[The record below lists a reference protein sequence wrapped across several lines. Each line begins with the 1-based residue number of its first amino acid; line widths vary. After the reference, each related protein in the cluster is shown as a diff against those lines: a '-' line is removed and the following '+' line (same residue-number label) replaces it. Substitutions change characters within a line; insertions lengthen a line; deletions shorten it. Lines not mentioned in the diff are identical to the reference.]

1 MTNTY
6 VCAILIKINVFPLI
20 SFKRREMSRVLQQK
34 KDAVRI
40 MPYSSEW
47 ATAGATVKRELRSV
61 LGPVAIEIAH
71 IGSTAVPGMKA
82 RPIIDIAVAVRSFD
96 KIPEYYGALAEAGYI
111 HKSETDSEN
120 QIFMSAQKNRMSVYV
135 HIVIHGKT
143 LWNSY
148 IAFCE
153 CLKKDADTRSKYEQ
167 LKLALASKPNA
178 DRRTYT
184 AGKSEFVRKTLRL
197 KGDIKER
204 SCGAVVW
211 RIRGGRRHYL
221 IIQNRSGH
229 NGFPKGHM
237 EYGET
242 ESETALREI
251 KEETSLEVKLDTT
264 FRAEYR
270 YLVDGYI
277 HKSALYFLA
286 SYTEGAFKPQKGEV
300 YGIWL
305 LPYEEALQQLDYEQD
320 RRILRMAEKRL
331 AEADAKNKK

>member
-1 MTNTY
+1 M
-6 VCAILIKINVFPLI
+6 P
-20 SFKRREMSRVLQQK
+20 QQK
-34 KDAVRI
+34 KESVKLV
-40 MPYSSEW
+40 PFSYEW
-47 ATAGATVKRELRSV
+47 ISVGKTV
-61 LGPVAIEIAH
+61 LGELSSVMGSVIVDKAH
-71 IGSTAVPGMKA
+71 IGSTAVPGLRS

-96 KIPEYYGALAEAGYI
+96 SVPRFFEKLSQLGYC
-111 HKSETDSEN
+111 HKRETDTEN
-120 QIFMSAQKNRMSVYV
+120 QIFLSAVKSKLSIYV

-148 IAFCE
+148 IAFTD
-153 CLKKDADTRSKYEQ
+153 CLKKDASVREKYMQ
-167 LKLALASKPNA
+167 LKISLAAKYA
-178 DRRTYT
+178 CDRRSYT
-184 AGKSEFVRKTLRL
+184 AGKSEFVRRTLRT
-197 KGDIKER
+197 KCYISER

-211 RIRGGRRHYL
+211 KIRGGRRHYL

-242 ESETALREI
+242 EAQTALREI
-251 KEETSLEVKLDTT
+251 KEETSLDVTLDTS

-286 SYTEGAFKPQKGEV
+286 NYTEGVFKPQKGEV

-305 LPYEEALQQLDYEQD
+305 LPIDEALQKLDYEQD
-320 RRILRMAEKRL
+320 RRILKLAEKKL
-331 AEADAKNKK
+331 ASSEHETQNQKKHR

>member
-1 MTNTY
+1 MKLLSQ
-6 VCAILIKINVFPLI
+6 V
-20 SFKRREMSRVLQQK
+20 K
-34 KDAVRI
+34 KEAVKLL
-40 MPYSSEW
+40 PYNPEW
-47 ATAGATVKRELRSV
+47 ASVGLSIKQELRSI

-71 IGSTAVPGMKA
+71 IGSTAVPGLKA

-96 KIPEYYGALAEAGYI
+96 KIPLYYDELSKAGYI
-111 HKSETDSEN
+111 HKNEADTQS
-120 QIFMSAQKNRMSVYV
+120 QIFLSVIKHRLNVYI

-143 LWNSY
+143 LWNAY
-148 IAFCE
+148 VAFCD
-153 CLKKDADTRSKYEQ
+153 CLKKDDDTRQKYEQ
-167 LKLALASKPNA
+167 LKVSLAAKCSF
-178 DRRTYT
+178 DRRSYT
-184 AGKSEFVRKTLRL
+184 AGKSEFVRRTLRL
-197 KGDIKER
+197 KCDIKER

-211 RIRGGRRHYL
+211 RKRGGRRHYL

-237 EYGET
+237 EYGE
-242 ESETALREI
+242 SEVQTALREI
-251 KEETSLEVKLDTT
+251 KEETSLEVTLDTS

-286 SYTEGAFKPQKGEV
+286 SYTDGGFKPQKGEV

-320 RRILRMAEKRL
+320 RRILRLAEKRL
-331 AEADAKNKK
+331 SEADAKLKK

>member
-1 MTNTY
+1 
-6 VCAILIKINVFPLI
+6 
-20 SFKRREMSRVLQQK
+20 MSSLTQMK
-34 KDAVRI
+34 KEAVRI
-40 MPYSSEW
+40 LPYSNEW
-47 ATAGATVKRELRSV
+47 AAAGALVKRELRSI
-61 LGPVAIEIAH
+61 LGPLAIEVAH
-71 IGSTAVPGMKA
+71 IGSTAVHGMKA
-82 RPIIDIAVAVRSFD
+82 RPIIDIAVAVRSFNSV
-96 KIPEYYGALAEAGYI
+96 PEYYEDLAQHGYQ
-111 HKSETDSEN
+111 HKFETDSEN
-120 QIFMSAQKNRMSVYV
+120 QIFLSAIKNKLNVYV

-167 LKLALASKPNA
+167 LKISLASKPNT

-237 EYGET
+237 EYGE
-242 ESETALREI
+242 SEAATALREI
-251 KEETSLEVKLDTT
+251 KEETSLEVTLDTT

-277 HKSALYFLA
+277 YKSALYFLA
-286 SYTEGAFKPQKGEV
+286 NYTEGTFKPQKGEV

-331 AEADAKNKK
+331 AEAEAKNKKSN

>member
-1 MTNTY
+1 MSNG
-6 VCAILIKINVFPLI
+6 
-20 SFKRREMSRVLQQK
+20 RREL
-34 KDAVRI
+34 VRL
-40 MPYSSEW
+40 MPYNPEW
-47 ATAGATVKRELRSV
+47 ATAAAFVKREITAV

-96 KIPEYYGALAEAGYI
+96 KIPQYYDELLLLGYN
-111 HKSETDSEN
+111 HKGDTDNEN
-120 QIFMSAQKNRMSVYV
+120 QIFLSAQKNHFNIYI

-148 IAFCE
+148 VSFCD
-153 CLKKDADTRSKYEQ
+153 CLKRDSETREKYEQ
-167 LKLALASKPNA
+167 LKVSLASRHA
-178 DRRTYT
+178 FDRRAYSL
-184 AGKSEFVRKTLRL
+184 GKGEFVRRTLRT
-197 KGDIKER
+197 KCDIKER

-211 RIRGGRRHYL
+211 RKRGGRRHYL

-237 EYGET
+237 EYGE
-242 ESETALREI
+242 SEVQTAIREI
-251 KEETSLEVKLDTT
+251 KEETSLDVTLDTT
-264 FRAEYR
+264 FKVEYR

-277 HKSALYFLA
+277 HKSAIYFLA
-286 SYTEGAFKPQKGEV
+286 SYNDGEFRPQKGEV

-305 LPYEEALQQLDYEQD
+305 LPFEEALNQLDYEQD

-331 AEADAKNKK
+331 ADDEAKLKK

>member
-1 MTNTY
+1 MP
-6 VCAILIKINVFPLI
+6 A
-20 SFKRREMSRVLQQK
+20 QK
-34 KDAVRI
+34 KESVKLV
-40 MPYSSEW
+40 PFSPEW
-47 ATAGATVKRELRSV
+47 ITTGNSV
-61 LGPVAIEIAH
+61 LSELSSVMGSIIVDKAH
-71 IGSTAVPGMKA
+71 IGSTAVPGLRS

-96 KIPEYYGALAEAGYI
+96 TVPVFFDRLLEMGYF
-111 HKSETDSEN
+111 HRKETDTEN
-120 QIFMSAQKNRMSVYV
+120 QIFLSAVKNKLSVYV

-148 IAFCE
+148 VAFTD
-153 CLKKDADTRSKYEQ
+153 CLKKDESVREKYMQ
-167 LKLALASKPNA
+167 LKMSLAGRFAC
-178 DRRTYT
+178 DRRSYT
-184 AGKSEFVRKTLRL
+184 AGKSEFVRRTLRT
-197 KGDIKER
+197 KCYISER

-211 RIRGGRRHYL
+211 KIRGGRRHYL

-242 ESETALREI
+242 EAETALREI
-251 KEETSLEVKLDTT
+251 KEETSLDVTLDTS

-286 SYTEGAFKPQKGEV
+286 NYSDGVFKPQKGEV

-305 LPYEEALQQLDYEQD
+305 LPLEEALEKLDYEQD
-320 RRILRMAEKRL
+320 RRILRLAEKRL
-331 AEADAKNKK
+331 SQSEHETRNQKRRL

>member
-1 MTNTY
+1 MSQQKRDS
-6 VCAILIKINVFPLI
+6 IKIL
-20 SFKRREMSRVLQQK
+20 
-34 KDAVRI
+34 
-40 MPYSSEW
+40 PYSPEW
-47 ATAGATVKRELRSV
+47 QTTAAIVKRELRSI
-61 LGPVAIEIAH
+61 LGPLAIEIAH
-71 IGSTAVPGMKA
+71 IGSTAVPGLKA

-96 KIPEYYGALAEAGYI
+96 KISDYYDAFLENGYN
-111 HKSETDSEN
+111 HRSETDTEN
-120 QIFMSAQKNRMSVYV
+120 QIFLYAQKNKLNVYV

-148 IAFCE
+148 VTFCD
-153 CLKKDADTRSKYEQ
+153 CLKKDEDVRQKYEQ
-167 LKLALASKPNA
+167 LKLTLASKPNA
-178 DRRTYT
+178 DRRYYT
-184 AGKSEFVRKTLRL
+184 SGKSEFVRKTLRL

-211 RIRGGRRHYL
+211 RKRGGRRHYL

-237 EYGET
+237 EYGE
-242 ESETALREI
+242 SETATAIREI
-251 KEETSLEVKLDTT
+251 REETSLEVTLDTS

-286 SYTEGAFKPQKGEV
+286 SYTDGAFKPQKGEV

-320 RRILRMAEKRL
+320 RRILRMAEKKL
-331 AEADAKNKK
+331 ADAEAKNKK

>member
-1 MTNTY
+1 
-6 VCAILIKINVFPLI
+6 
-20 SFKRREMSRVLQQK
+20 MSLQK
-34 KDAVRI
+34 KEAVGI
-40 MPYSSEW
+40 LPYNPEW
-47 ATAGATVKRELRSV
+47 ATAGALVKRELRSI

-82 RPIIDIAVAVRSFD
+82 LPIIDIAVAVRSFD
-96 KIPEYYGALAEAGYI
+96 KIPAYYEAFAAYGYN
-111 HKSETDSEN
+111 HKNETDSEN
-120 QIFMSAQKNRMSVYV
+120 QIFLSAIKNRFNVYV

-148 IAFCE
+148 VAFCD
-153 CLKKDADTRSKYEQ
+153 CLKKDADTRQKYEQ
-167 LKLALASKPNA
+167 LKLTLASKPTA
-178 DRRTYT
+178 DRRSYT

-211 RIRGGRRHYL
+211 RKRGGRRHYL

-237 EYGET
+237 EYGE
-242 ESETALREI
+242 SEATTALREI
-251 KEETSLEVKLDTT
+251 REETSLEVTLDTS

-286 SYTEGAFKPQKGEV
+286 SYTDGAFKPQKGEV

-305 LPYEEALQQLDYEQD
+305 LPFEEALQQLDYEQD
-320 RRILRMAEKRL
+320 RRILRMAEKKL
-331 AEADAKNKK
+331 AEAEAKNKK